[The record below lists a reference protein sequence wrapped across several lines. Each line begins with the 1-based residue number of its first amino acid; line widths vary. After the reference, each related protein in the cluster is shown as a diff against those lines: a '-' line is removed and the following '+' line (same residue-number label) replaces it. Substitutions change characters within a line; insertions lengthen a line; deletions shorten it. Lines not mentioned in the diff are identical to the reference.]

1 MADLVEYLQSPFVWR
16 AALGLLFIAINAALA
31 GAFAAFRSA
40 TFLISGAAH
49 AALAGAALVLVA
61 GGTLAQSD
69 ISPVLGGAVF
79 AIGLALL
86 AAAARDTQGQ
96 RETDVTIGVGFAFS
110 MALAVLL
117 ISLIPDKAARVWGV
131 LLGDLLLLTSG
142 DLWVLGLTT
151 ALIVLCFAVFWRPF
165 IFVTFDMEGAQAFG
179 LRAAPYN
186 YLLFAL
192 IGLSTAVLL
201 KSVGAIVVFAMLAAP
216 AATARLL
223 AHSVRRTMAYAF
235 LIALLSGVVALLLS
249 SVVRFSVSGLA
260 ALLASGSYFLGRG
273 YVWLKERQVA
283 NSSHQGGVS
292 A

>member
-1 MADLVEYLQSPFVWR
+1 MADLLDYLRSPFVLR
-16 AALGLLFIAINAALA
+16 ALLGLLFISVNASLA

-61 GGTLAQSD
+61 GGALAQSD
-69 ISPVLGGAVF
+69 ISPVLGGAIF

-86 AAAARDTQGQ
+86 AAGSRDTQGQ

-117 ISLIPDKAARVWGV
+117 ISLVPDKAARGWGI
-131 LLGDLLLLTSG
+131 LIGDMLLLSSG
-142 DLWVLGLTT
+142 DLWVLGVTT
-151 ALIVLCFAVFWRPF
+151 ALVALCFVIFWRPF
-165 IFVTFDMEGAQAFG
+165 IFITFDMEGARAFG
-179 LRAAPYN
+179 IRAAAYN

-216 AATARLL
+216 AATAKLL
-223 AHSVRRTMAYAF
+223 AHSVPRVMAYAF
-235 LIALLSGVVALLLS
+235 LIALLSGLIALLISNYL
-249 SVVRFSVSGLA
+249 RFSVSGLA
-260 ALLASGSYFLGRG
+260 ALIASGSYFLGRG
-273 YVWLKERQVA
+273 YVWIKGRQIA
-283 NSSHQGGVS
+283 NGTL
-292 A
+292 